1 MKIIEPSVEL
11 WLQED
16 VTAHI
21 ARCARICYGRDSGND
36 FVLCNN
42 LLHNKHWSMF
52 RHESVYAIVPEKDV
66 KHLWYDVMDVYIN
79 CPYIDWI
86 CFENKYYVS
95 TNGNFLLDVK
105 EKSPVLYKWLT
116 QYRVDAFTF
125 NNIHPLVSNL
135 MRYTFKVTTQ
145 ISTSRELNR
154 VSPNN
159 IAERSTRYIGFSDK
173 QPIYEYDLHT
183 EQGII
188 DAYLAG
194 HSINKIDKYSGIS
207 HNKIRDILVDNNIT
221 IRNTAS
227 MVNHDAFKNI
237 NSHEKA
243 YLLGLIETDGNIR
256 LSHNEINITQHKD
269 YYLYIKAIMSYVLG
283 DINETND
290 RNCKKL
296 YCFSNEAVNDL
307 INIGIVENKTYKQ
320 TDEDSIKLI
329 NAIPKE
335 FYPSF
340 IRGIFDGDGCIG
352 FYKDKKGYDNIH
364 FYIAVHT
371 NKLASFIENII
382 KTVINKDSVRIT
394 YKNSLYYISL
404 HSKKDIIAFG
414 NYMYSGFSYPFGHPD
429 KTARYIN
436 FLQNNTNINYN
447 FPISNF
453 GDDKFKICIPH
464 WISKCTNAGAIFT
477 YILAMYASEETY
489 KVLINDYYLH
499 RQDARGVLPLDTAT
513 VCVYTYSIKE
523 WRAIIDLRYYGTTGK
538 PHPNAKLIAGMIRN
552 ELIDLGY
559 DFREG

>member
-1 MKIIEPSVEL
+1 M
-11 WLQED
+11 
-16 VTAHI
+16 
-21 ARCARICYGRDSGND
+21 
-36 FVLCNN
+36 
-42 LLHNKHWSMF
+42 
-52 RHESVYAIVPEKDV
+52 
-66 KHLWYDVMDVYIN
+66 
-79 CPYIDWI
+79 
-86 CFENKYYVS
+86 
-95 TNGNFLLDVK
+95 
-105 EKSPVLYKWLT
+105 
-116 QYRVDAFTF
+116 
-125 NNIHPLVSNL
+125 
-135 MRYTFKVTTQ
+135 MRYTFCVDTQ

-159 IAERSTRYIGFSDK
+159 IAEMSTRYIGFSDK

-207 HNKIRDILVDNNIT
+207 HNKIRDILVNNDIT

-256 LSHNEINITQHKD
+256 LSNNEINITQHKD

-283 DINETND
+283 NINETND

-394 YKNSLYYISL
+394 YRNSLYYISL

-436 FLQNNTNINYN
+436 FY
-447 FPISNF
+447 
-453 GDDKFKICIPH
+453 KI
-464 WISKCTNAGAIFT
+464 
-477 YILAMYASEETY
+477 IL
-489 KVLINDYYLH
+489 I
-499 RQDARGVLPLDTAT
+499 
-513 VCVYTYSIKE
+513 
-523 WRAIIDLRYYGTTGK
+523 
-538 PHPNAKLIAGMIRN
+538 
-552 ELIDLGY
+552 
-559 DFREG
+559 

>member
-1 MKIIEPSVEL
+1 M
-11 WLQED
+11 
-16 VTAHI
+16 
-21 ARCARICYGRDSGND
+21 
-36 FVLCNN
+36 
-42 LLHNKHWSMF
+42 
-52 RHESVYAIVPEKDV
+52 
-66 KHLWYDVMDVYIN
+66 
-79 CPYIDWI
+79 
-86 CFENKYYVS
+86 
-95 TNGNFLLDVK
+95 
-105 EKSPVLYKWLT
+105 
-116 QYRVDAFTF
+116 
-125 NNIHPLVSNL
+125 
-135 MRYTFKVTTQ
+135 
-145 ISTSRELNR
+145 NR
-154 VSPNN
+154 VSPNS
-159 IAERSTRYIGFSDK
+159 IAEMSTRYIGFSDK

-283 DINETND
+283 SINETND

-352 FYKDKKGYDNIH
+352 FYKDKKGYDNMH

-394 YKNSLYYISL
+394 YRNGLYYISL
-404 HSKKDIIAFG
+404 HSKRDIIAFG

-436 FLQNNTNINYN
+436 FLQSNTNISYN
-447 FPISNF
+447 FPINNF

-464 WISKCTNAGAIFT
+464 WISKCTNVGAIFT
-477 YILAMYASEETY
+477 YILSMYASEETY
-489 KVLINDYYLH
+489 KTLINDYYLH

-513 VCVYTYSIKE
+513 RCVYTYSINE
-523 WRAIIDLRYYGTTGK
+523 WRHILDLRYYGTTGK

-552 ELIDLGY
+552 NLMELGY
-559 DFREG
+559 EFRD

>member
-1 MKIIEPSVEL
+1 MKIIEPKVEL
-11 WLQED
+11 WQQGD
-16 VTAHI
+16 DAKAHV
-21 ARCARICYGRDSGND
+21 ARCARVCYGRETGND
-36 FVLCNN
+36 EATIKRLIDS
-42 LLHNKHWSMF
+42 KHWSMF
-52 RHESVYAIVPEKDV
+52 RHESVYAAIPIKNADNFTPAIISDY
-66 KHLWYDVMDVYIN
+66 KH
-79 CPYIDWI
+79 CPYIKYITYNNI
-86 CFENKYYVS
+86 CYIV
-95 TNGNFLLDVK
+95 TNGNFMFDIK
-105 EKSPVLYKWLT
+105 DRNPELYNIIWHYQISEDMAKNVE
-116 QYRVDAFTF
+116 YIF
-125 NNIHPLVSNL
+125 NHFI
-135 MRYTFKVTTQ
+135 RYTFCIDTQ
-145 ISTSRELNR
+145 ISISRELNR
-154 VSPNN
+154 VSPNS
-159 IAERSTRYIGFSDK
+159 IAEMSTRYIGFSDK
-173 QPIYEYDLHT
+173 QPIYEYDLYT

-207 HNKIRDILVDNNIT
+207 HNKIRDILIDNNIT

-283 DINETND
+283 SINETND

-394 YKNSLYYISL
+394 YRNSLYYISL

-464 WISKCTNAGAIFT
+464 WISKCTNVGAIFT
-477 YILAMYASEETY
+477 YILGMYASEETY
-489 KVLINDYYLH
+489 KALINDYYLH
-499 RQDARGVLPLDTAT
+499 RQDARGVLPFDTAT
-513 VCVYTYSIKE
+513 RCIYTYSIDE
-523 WRAIIDLRYYGTTGK
+523 WRYIIDLRYYGTTGK
-538 PHPNAKLIAGMIRN
+538 PHPNAKIIAGMIRN
-552 ELIDLGY
+552 NLMELGY
-559 DFREG
+559 DFRD

>member
-1 MKIIEPSVEL
+1 MKIIEPKVEL
-11 WLQED
+11 WRQED
-16 VTAHI
+16 AKAHV
-21 ARCARICYGRDSGND
+21 ARCARVCYGREIGND
-36 FVLCNN
+36 EATIKRLINS
-42 LLHNKHWSMF
+42 KHWSMF
-52 RHESVYAIVPEKDV
+52 RHETVYAMIPIE
-66 KHLWYDVMDVYIN
+66 LWYGNFGEILKDYKAS
-79 CPYIDWI
+79 PYISWVTVRDYI
-86 CFENKYYVS
+86 YVS
-95 TNGNFLLDVK
+95 TNGNFMLDI
-105 EKSPVLYKWLT
+105 EKYEPVLYNEINN
-116 QYRVDAFTF
+116 YRVSEEEFNSCEIAYNLFARWTF
-125 NNIHPLVSNL
+125 CVD
-135 MRYTFKVTTQ
+135 TQ

-154 VSPNN
+154 VSPNS
-159 IAERSTRYIGFSDK
+159 IAEMSTRYIGFSDK

-283 DINETND
+283 SINETND

-352 FYKDKKGYDNIH
+352 FYKDKKGYDNMH

-394 YKNSLYYISL
+394 YRNGLYYISL
-404 HSKKDIIAFG
+404 HSKRDIIAFG

-464 WISKCTNAGAIFT
+464 WISKCTDAGAIFT
-477 YILAMYASEETY
+477 YILGMYASEETY
-489 KVLINDYYLH
+489 KALINDYHLH

-513 VCVYTYSIKE
+513 RCVYTYSINE
-523 WRAIIDLRYYGTTGK
+523 WRHILDLRYYGTTGK

-552 ELIDLGY
+552 NLMELGY
-559 DFREG
+559 DFRD